1 MNRLEDK
8 QEKDLMESIE
18 KEEWK
23 SVDNLDQEIN
33 KAREAAAA
41 TFRKSERMNIRMSY
55 KDLRDLKIRA
65 RQEGMPYQTLVSSV
79 IHKYLS
85 GRLFEKDSPGG

>member
-1 MNRLEDK
+1 
-8 QEKDLMESIE
+8 MESIE

-23 SVDNLDQEIN
+23 SVDDLDQEIN

-41 TFRKSERMNIRMSY
+41 TFRKSERMNIGMSY
-55 KDLRDLKIRA
+55 RDLRDLKVRA
-65 RQEGMPYQTLVSSV
+65 RQEGIPYQTLASSL

-85 GRLFEKDSPGG
+85 GRLFEKDHT